1 MKKGFTLL
9 EMMVSMG
16 VFVIAVFL
24 SVGSLLALTN
34 AQKKALVL
42 QSTQDNLRFALETA
56 ARDIRTGDFYY
67 CGSNVS
73 DVPQIPSRK
82 DCSSGGPSLTFKNVS
97 GNTITYQARNNR
109 IQKKDGAIDFQPL
122 TSGDIVIEYLTFY
135 VIGSSDTDNFHPRV
149 TIVAKGVSGSGST
162 RSALNLQTT
171 VSQRTIQR

>member
-9 EMMVSMG
+9 EMIVSMG

-42 QSTQDNLRFALETA
+42 QSTQDNLRFALETI

-82 DCSSGGPSLTFKNVS
+82 DCSSGSPSLTFKNVS

-109 IQKKDGAIDFQPL
+109 IQRKDGALNFEPL
-122 TSGDIVIEYLTFY
+122 TSGDIVLGYLTFY

-162 RSALNLQTT
+162 RSELNLQTT